1 MTRRPPTALALVA
14 LAVCVVVCLPLA
26 YLVIRAGSG
35 GADAWDVLGRPN
47 TVEVVLKTAGLVATV
62 TLGAVAIG
70 VPAAW
75 LVTRTDVPG
84 APAWT
89 VLFALPL
96 VIPSYV
102 LALALLGA
110 TGPGGL
116 LGLPAVT
123 GFAGS
128 AIALTL
134 ATYPFVFL
142 LCAAALRRSDRS
154 LEEAAMSL
162 GRTRGAVFRTV
173 TLPALRPS
181 IAAGALLS
189 ALYALSD
196 FGVVS
201 LMRFDAITR
210 AIFIQYRTLFERE
223 PAAVLGLL
231 LVVMAALV
239 LWLEA
244 RASGPLPPWQADEAR
259 RAPSLAPLGRWRG
272 PALAFCGVVVALG
285 VALPVTVLVWWT
297 VRAEEAAFDAA
308 DIGAAVLNSLS
319 ASGMAAAIAIVAAL
333 PVAALALRHARPW
346 TRLLERVAY
355 VSNAL
360 PGVVL
365 ALALVF
371 FATRTARPLYGTL
384 ALLVLAYCVR
394 FFPQALAGAR
404 AALARSDR
412 RLEEAARGLGRRP
425 LAVFTSVTAPLV
437 APGLLAGAALVFLSA
452 MKELPA
458 TLLLRPIGFDTLAT
472 EVWTATSV
480 SAYSAAAPPALALMV
495 FAAPAVWLLLRPRA
509 SGATP
514 LERMED

>member
-1 MTRRPPTALALVA
+1 MRRPPTALALVA

-26 YLVIRAGSG
+26 YLVIRAASG
-35 GADAWDVLGRPN
+35 GADAWDVLSRPN
-47 TVEVVLKTAGLVATV
+47 TVEVVLKTAGLVTTV
-62 TLGAVAIG
+62 TLVAVAIG

-75 LVTRTDVPG
+75 LVTRSDLPG
-84 APAWT
+84 ARAWT
-89 VLFALPL
+89 VLLAVPL
-96 VIPSYV
+96 VVPSYV

-116 LGLPAVT
+116 LGLPAVS

-128 AIALTL
+128 VVALSL

-162 GRTRGAVFRTV
+162 GRRPREVFRTV

-223 PAAVLGLL
+223 PAAVLALL
-231 LVVMAALV
+231 LVLMAGIV

-244 RASGPLPPWQADEAR
+244 RAAGPMPPWQSEEG
-259 RAPSLAPLGRWRG
+259 RAVPAAVALGRWRAA
-272 PALAFCGVVVALG
+272 ALAFCSLVVGLG
-285 VALPVTVLVWWT
+285 VALPVTVLSWWT
-297 VRAEEAAFDAA
+297 LRAEVATVDPV
-308 DIGAAVLNSLS
+308 DIGKATLNSLS
-319 ASGMAAAIAIVAAL
+319 ASGSAAAIAIVAAL
-333 PVAALALRHARPW
+333 PVAALALRYPRGW
-346 TRLLERVAY
+346 TRALERVAY

-371 FATRTARPLYGTL
+371 FATRTAHALYGTL
-384 ALLVLAYCVR
+384 ALLVLAYCIR
-394 FFPQALAGAR
+394 FFPQALAGGR
-404 AALARSDR
+404 AALARSDP

-425 LAVFTSVTAPLV
+425 LHVFTSVTAPLV

-452 MKELPA
+452 MKELPV

-495 FAAPAVWLLLRPRA
+495 FAAPAVWLLLRPRTA
-509 SGATP
+509 GATP

>member
-1 MTRRPPTALALVA
+1 MTRRPPAALALVA

-26 YLVIRAGSG
+26 YLVVRAAGG
-35 GADAWDVLGRPN
+35 GADAWEVLGRPG
-47 TVEVVLKTAGLVATV
+47 TIEVVLKTIGLVATV
-62 TLGAVAIG
+62 TLAAVAIG

-75 LVTRTDVPG
+75 LVTRTDLPA
-84 APAWT
+84 APVWT
-89 VLFALPL
+89 VLLALPL

-116 LGLPAVT
+116 FGVPAVT
-123 GFAGS
+123 GFTGS
-128 AIALTL
+128 AIALAL
-134 ATYPFVFL
+134 ATYPYVFL
-142 LCAAALRRSDRS
+142 LCAAALRRGDRS

-162 GRTRGAVFRTV
+162 GRGPRAVFTSV

-181 IAAGALLS
+181 IAAGALLA

-210 AIFIQYRTLFERE
+210 AIFIQYRAVFERE
-223 PAAVLGLL
+223 PAAVLALL
-231 LVVMAALV
+231 LVVMAAVV
-239 LWLEA
+239 LWVEA
-244 RASGPLPPWQADEAR
+244 RASGPLPAWRGDDVR
-259 RAPSLAPLGRWRG
+259 RAPAAVALGRWK
-272 PALAFCGVVVALG
+272 AASLAFCGTVVGLG
-285 VALPVTVLVWWT
+285 VVLPVAVLVWWT
-297 VRAEEAAFDAA
+297 LRASDVDFALGDVASAT
-308 DIGAAVLNSLS
+308 VNSLT
-319 ASGMAAAIAIVAAL
+319 ASGVAAAIAIVAAL

-384 ALLVLAYCVR
+384 GLLVLAYCVR

-404 AALARSDR
+404 SALARSDR
-412 RLEEAARGLGRRP
+412 RLEEAARGLGRSP
-425 LAVFTSVTAPLV
+425 LAVFRSVTVPLV
-437 APGLLAGAALVFLSA
+437 GPGLLAGAALVFLSA

-458 TLLLRPIGFDTLAT
+458 TLLLKPIGFETLAT

-480 SAYSAAAPPALALMV
+480 SAYSAAAPPALALVV
-495 FAAPAVWLLLRPRA
+495 FAAPAIWLLLRPRA
-509 SGATP
+509 SQP
-514 LERMED
+514 LERRD

>member
-1 MTRRPPTALALVA
+1 MTRRPPTLLALVA

-26 YLVIRAGSG
+26 YLAIRAGG
-35 GADAWDVLGRPN
+35 GGPDAWDVLSRPG
-47 TVEVVLKTAGLVATV
+47 TLEIVVKTAALVATV
-62 TLGAVAIG
+62 TAAAVAIG

-75 LVTRTDVPG
+75 LVTRSDLPG
-84 APAWT
+84 APVWT
-89 VLFALPL
+89 VLLAVPL
-96 VIPSYV
+96 VVPSYV

-116 LGLPAVT
+116 LGLPALD

-128 AIALTL
+128 VVALSL

-162 GRTRGAVFRTV
+162 GRGPRQVFTSV

-181 IAAGALLS
+181 IGAGALLA

-223 PAAVLGLL
+223 PAAVLALL
-231 LVVMAALV
+231 LVLMAAVV

-244 RASGPLPPWQADEAR
+244 RASGPLPAWRADEAG
-259 RAPSLAPLGRWRG
+259 RAPALVRLRGRARVA
-272 PALAFCGVVVALG
+272 ALAFCGAVVALG

-297 VRAEEAAFDAA
+297 VRADTVGVEAADV
-308 DIGAAVLNSLS
+308 GAAVLNSLS
-319 ASGMAAAIAIVAAL
+319 ASGLAAAIAIVAAL
-333 PVAALALRHARPW
+333 PVAALALRWARPW
-346 TRLLERVAY
+346 TRALERVAY

-384 ALLVLAYCVR
+384 ALLVIAYCIR

-404 AALARSDR
+404 SALARSDP
-412 RLEEAARGLGRRP
+412 RLEEAARGLGRGP
-425 LAVFTSVTAPLV
+425 LKVFTSVTAPLV

-458 TLLLRPIGFDTLAT
+458 TLLLRPIGFETLAT

-480 SAYSAAAPPALALMV
+480 SAYSAAAPPALALIV
-495 FAAPAVWLLLRPRA
+495 FAAPAVWLLLRPRG
-509 SGATP
+509 GAP